1 MKFYNNL
8 KFRLKYRIAIVGTIL
23 MFLIAALI
31 VGANLWKIRA
41 NIPDAEIQTQLTG
54 LFNILIISIIAAA
67 VVGGILV
74 YLISR
79 GIEKSLQNVVSV
91 ASEIAS
97 GNLQVADLKLTSNDE
112 IGQLGQAINMMKGNL
127 NTMITHIN
135 YISNRVS
142 DKSKIL
148 ANSANEIQESS
159 EQISTTME
167 QLSIGSETQ
176 ASSANDLFE
185 KMQGFMETIADVVY
199 KSQDAKKTSENMVS
213 ITNQGSENL
222 EVSTKK
228 MGEINDKFHQSLEM
242 VKGLNMEIKN
252 INQLIV
258 VIKEIADQT
267 NLLALNASIEAARA
281 GEHGRGFAV
290 VADEVRKLAEQVTAS
305 ISNINNI
312 LKDIQDESNNVLGS
326 LETGYQLVDDGTGQ
340 MEITGETFKKM
351 FQTINDVVVQI
362 ESMADSL
369 YEIIDNSQPITN
381 SLESIVSITQESAA
395 GIEETSASVQQST
408 INIKTIYTDA
418 SELEKEV
425 DTLKDVIK
433 NFKI

>member
-31 VGANLWKIRA
+31 VGVNLWDIRA
-41 NIPDAEIQTQLTG
+41 NIPDVKIQAQLMG

-67 VVGGILV
+67 FVGAILV

-79 GIEKSLQNVVSV
+79 GIEKSLQNVVTV
-91 ASEIAS
+91 AGEIAS

-127 NTMITHIN
+127 NTMITHMN

-142 DKSKIL
+142 DKSKVL

-159 EQISTTME
+159 EQIATTME
-167 QLSIGSETQ
+167 QLSMGSESQ

-185 KMQGFMETIADVVY
+185 KMQGFMETIADAVY
-199 KSQDAKKTSENMVS
+199 KSQDAKKTSENMLS

-222 EVSTKK
+222 EVSTQK
-228 MGEINDKFHQSLEM
+228 MGEINEKFHQSLEM
-242 VKGLNMEIKN
+242 VKGLNMKIKN

-290 VADEVRKLAEQVTAS
+290 VADEVRKLAEQVNAS

-312 LKDIQDESNNVLGS
+312 LKDIQDESNHVLDS

-340 MEITGETFKKM
+340 MEITGDTFKKM
-351 FQTINDVVVQI
+351 FQTIDDVVVQI

-369 YEIIDNSQPITN
+369 YQIIDNSQPITN

-395 GIEETSASVQQST
+395 GIEETSASIQQST
-408 INIKTIYTDA
+408 NNIKTIYTDA
-418 SELEKEV
+418 QELEKEV

-433 NFKI
+433 NFKV

>member
-31 VGANLWKIRA
+31 VGVNLWDIRA
-41 NIPDAEIQTQLTG
+41 NIPDVKIQAQLMG
-54 LFNILIISIIAAA
+54 LFNILIISIITAAF
-67 VVGGILV
+67 VGAILV

-79 GIEKSLQNVVSV
+79 GIEKSLQNVVTV
-91 ASEIAS
+91 AGEIAS

-127 NTMITHIN
+127 NTMITHMN

-142 DKSKIL
+142 DKSKVL

-159 EQISTTME
+159 EQIATTME
-167 QLSIGSETQ
+167 QLSMGSETQ

-185 KMQGFMETIADVVY
+185 KMQGFMETIADAVY

-222 EVSTKK
+222 EVSTQK
-228 MGEINDKFHQSLEM
+228 MGEINEKFHQSLEM
-242 VKGLNMEIKN
+242 VKGLNMKIKN

-290 VADEVRKLAEQVTAS
+290 VADEVRKLAEQVNAS

-312 LKDIQDESNNVLGS
+312 LKDIQDESNHVLDS

-340 MEITGETFKKM
+340 MEITGDTFKKM
-351 FQTINDVVVQI
+351 FQTIDDVVVQI

-369 YEIIDNSQPITN
+369 YQIIDNSQPITN

-395 GIEETSASVQQST
+395 GIEETSASIQQST
-408 INIKTIYTDA
+408 NNIKTIYTDA
-418 SELEKEV
+418 QELEKEV

-433 NFKI
+433 NFKV